1 MASHQH
7 TTPLRIVL
15 VGKTGSG
22 KSATG
27 NSILGKNVFDSKIAS
42 YSVTKTCQEASR
54 EWQGR
59 ELLVVDTPGL
69 FDTKKKLYTTCR
81 EISKCV
87 LSSSPGPH
95 AILMVIQLNR
105 YTEEEQKTVELIKIV
120 FGQSVMKHMVILFT
134 RKDDLEDMDLLNFIS
149 EADVKLKSIVKECD
163 NRVCAFNNKA
173 EGLEQEAQ
181 VQELVQLIEK
191 MVQKNGGS
199 YFSDPIYKGAEERLK
214 QWIERQEKI
223 YDDQL
228 MNEIEEIEKE
238 YDGKFQQEKDK
249 IFEKQREHYENLK
262 KHVREVAEKKVLEE
276 ILTGG
281 AEQWLNS
288 LIAQST
294 GCKESGLSS
303 LFLPRNGEYSQVGIL
318 GHSP

>member
-42 YSVTKTCQEASR
+42 YSVTKTCQKASR

-95 AILMVIQLNR
+95 AILMVMQLNR

-163 NRVCAFNNKA
+163 NRICAFNNKA

-181 VQELVQLIEK
+181 VWELVQLIEK
-191 MVQKNGGS
+191 MVQKNRGS
-199 YFSDPIYKGAEERLK
+199 YFSDPIYKDAEERLK

-223 YDDQL
+223 YGHQL
-228 MNEIEEIEKE
+228 MGEIKEIEKD
-238 YDGKFQQEKDK
+238 YSDKLKQEKET
-249 IFEKQREHYENLK
+249 IFINLRGHYINLK
-262 KHVREVAEKKVLEE
+262 TLLREEAEENMPEE
-276 ILTGG
+276 MLTG
-281 AEQWLNS
+281 WTS
-288 LIAQST
+288 W
-294 GCKESGLSS
+294 
-303 LFLPRNGEYSQVGIL
+303 
-318 GHSP
+318 